1 MYENPFLLS
10 RSRIDFRLQN
20 HLREL
25 QLDRHNIVLDS
36 ARPDLAP
43 HIVITPPDSVD
54 AWNNYWASCINR
66 PGPQDPAYLALL
78 PRSDGLDPLASA
90 PPSSAV
96 TAEGRGV
103 REARGATTP
112 GDAQLEHRALFP
124 EEPCRV
130 FNKSRFCSTVSR
142 PHASSHTICSE
153 PQVARAAQE
162 RDMLFFNNISTS
174 VHRRNVRLAV
184 SRAIA
189 Y

>member
-1 MYENPFLLS
+1 MYDAPFLLI
-10 RSRIDFRLQN
+10 RRRIDDRPQE

-25 QLDRHNIVLDS
+25 QLDRRNIILDS

-90 PPSSAV
+90 PPSPAV
-96 TAEGRGV
+96 TTEGRGV

-112 GDAQLEHRALFP
+112 DDAQSDHHALFP
-124 EEPCRV
+124 EEPRRV
-130 FNKSRFCSTVSR
+130 FSRSRFRSTVSYLR
-142 PHASSHTICSE
+142 GS
-153 PQVARAAQE
+153 
-162 RDMLFFNNISTS
+162 F
-174 VHRRNVRLAV
+174 
-184 SRAIA
+184 
-189 Y
+189 